1 MPTVPELS
9 DFRLGADVVASDGRK
24 AGILASVL
32 VEQEGF
38 DPKAIV
44 VKDESTLAGRL
55 ITGEKLFI
63 NNEVVIPIAAVESAT
78 HDGVQLSMTAR
89 EVHDQPPY
97 ISYRFKSE
105 TEGEAA
111 LSEVQALGGGLG
123 MPQAD
128 EVANKPADQIEIDR
142 DENVMLGTS
151 GKRLGRVQDLLFD
164 KGELIGVV
172 ITPEGLF
179 KREVVVPIG
188 FISRADDM
196 ALFADLDEASINQ
209 LQPFDADA

>member
-1 MPTVPELS
+1 
-9 DFRLGADVVASDGRK
+9 
-24 AGILASVL
+24 
-32 VEQEGF
+32 
-38 DPKAIV
+38 
-44 VKDESTLAGRL
+44 
-55 ITGEKLFI
+55 
-63 NNEVVIPIAAVESAT
+63 VIPIAAVESAT